1 MLIKFQSH
9 FLRRSFFYYL
19 LSLIFIVR
27 LTWNLITKEA
37 YQHNLQSP
45 QYESFKTIFRHLF
58 EFRLTIPER
67 FNEIIKIYWRG
78 LFNVEVFGGYF
89 SVSFVLFLLIIITL
103 FFFIAYKVWSPKL
116 ALNIKLIAIFV
127 IVYLIGHF
135 ITYLFIFS
143 DGESRTLSSFSRYL
157 LPLTAGFYL
166 VIVNFAMEH
175 HKRKKTILII
185 LVSIISFPFVNFIY
199 SYEHNKGF
207 VNTNLFSNILV
218 YLENANPSLFNGSLR
233 KPNIKSLNY
242 PPFTLIHKNLS
253 SINSLCFLEG
263 KEGSSYGYNLA
274 SNYYFSPVK
283 FSRIITYKTL
293 DKSQLTEHI
302 IKHSNNCDKILVID
316 PDSNLVLKA
325 EDFFSHSIVN
335 FGLYEIKKN
344 ENKISFHFIGKD
356 EISK

>member
-1 MLIKFQSH
+1 MINGMLIKFQSH

-143 DGESRTLSSFSRYL
+143 DGESRTLSSFS
-157 LPLTAGFYL
+157 G
-166 VIVNFAMEH
+166 
-175 HKRKKTILII
+175 
-185 LVSIISFPFVNFIY
+185 
-199 SYEHNKGF
+199 
-207 VNTNLFSNILV
+207 
-218 YLENANPSLFNGSLR
+218 
-233 KPNIKSLNY
+233 
-242 PPFTLIHKNLS
+242 
-253 SINSLCFLEG
+253 
-263 KEGSSYGYNLA
+263 
-274 SNYYFSPVK
+274 
-283 FSRIITYKTL
+283 
-293 DKSQLTEHI
+293 
-302 IKHSNNCDKILVID
+302 
-316 PDSNLVLKA
+316 
-325 EDFFSHSIVN
+325 
-335 FGLYEIKKN
+335 
-344 ENKISFHFIGKD
+344 
-356 EISK
+356 